1 MPWAQFVREVLV
13 APMPVDIFQLSDFD
27 PFGGNMHMS
36 TTKIIGI
43 LLIAAGVLGLIY
55 GGFSYTKETHTAKL
69 GSLELKVQ
77 EKETVIV
84 PVIVSAGAIALGVFL
99 IVAGRNK

>member
-1 MPWAQFVREVLV
+1 
-13 APMPVDIFQLSDFD
+13 
-27 PFGGNMHMS
+27 MS

-69 GSLELKVQ
+69 GPLAITVQ

-84 PVIVSAGAIALGVFL
+84 PVILSVGAIGLGVFL